1 MKTVSTLA
9 PTEYLLL
16 IRTLVSCKGNWRNIV
31 PIPTN
36 RTFES
41 LATKPDDE
49 EERELFI
56 NFISA
61 LLWWLPE
68 ERFDSF
74 QVFSHL
80 WINRAMQKIQQA
92 EDEESSQ
99 GENGPPPPSSG

>member
-1 MKTVSTLA
+1 M
-9 PTEYLLL
+9 
-16 IRTLVSCKGNWRNIV
+16 

-41 LATKPDDE
+41 LATKPDDG

-68 ERFDSF
+68 ERLDSL

-80 WINRAMQKIQQA
+80 WINRAMQKCQEA
-92 EDEESSQ
+92 DDDGFNQ
-99 GENGPPPPSSG
+99 GESGPPPPSSG

>member
-1 MKTVSTLA
+1 M
-9 PTEYLLL
+9 
-16 IRTLVSCKGNWRNIV
+16 

-36 RTFES
+36 RTFEF

-49 EERELFI
+49 EEKELFL

-68 ERFDSF
+68 EIFDSF

-80 WINRAMQKIQQA
+80 WINRAMQKNQQA

-99 GENGPPPPSSG
+99 GETDRPHPVVGEKSSTWNRLHNRGVEIVKPDGMR